1 MPTVLNALA
10 DTPDINTAAELFNSK
25 GHQIRPEWFYSKIL
39 LDTIRLGKEHFVHY
53 RLADTK
59 PIQNKAS
66 KLQLRRWSALS
77 AHTVPLVE
85 GVPPK
90 SDKGTMESY
99 ELGVHQYGRY
109 MEFTD
114 KVEWE
119 IIDPIITHY
128 TKEYAIVAM
137 ETLDLLAREAFM
149 VVPNHYFAGM
159 QPNMA
164 AMTIGTL
171 SVPSLADLR
180 IIALGM
186 KKRLVKPR
194 SNNRY
199 HVIGTP
205 DFTFDMVLD
214 PLVEKYLTINNT
226 TKSVYTDSV
235 IPPLFG
241 LEFYE
246 TMHTDDKAEFTHV
259 YGSGVATKALKVY
272 KEDGVG
278 GFTYDTVYEKKDDG
292 TDTGYFV
299 KETDIMTGDGWR
311 FKDAE
316 LNAIPEQW
324 VWKLDKFNSDKGVT
338 DDPFQELQIHKVL
351 VLGKD
356 CLIRTNVEGRDN
368 AQMFVKPLGSAGVLD
383 PINQRQSIGFKIN
396 TVGFGVERNETV
408 AIYNCIPT
416 QANA

>member
-10 DTPDINTAAELFNSK
+10 DTQDINTAAEYFNTY
-25 GHQIRPEWFYSKIL
+25 GHKIRPEWFYSKIL

-90 SDKGTMESY
+90 SDKGAMESY

-119 IIDPIITHY
+119 LIDPIITHY
-128 TKEYAIVAM
+128 TKEYSIVAL
-137 ETLDLLAREAFM
+137 ETLDLLAREALM
-149 VVPNHYFAGM
+149 VVPNQYFAGM
-159 QPNMA
+159 QPDMA
-164 AMTIGTL
+164 SMQIGAL

-194 SNNRY
+194 ANNRY

-226 TKSVYTDSV
+226 TKSVYTDST

-246 TMHTDDKAEFTHV
+246 TMHTDNKAEFTHV
-259 YGSGVATKALKVY
+259 YPTGVATKALKVY
-272 KEDGVG
+272 KEDGMG
-278 GFTYDTVYEKKDDG
+278 GYLYAIVYEKDNTG
-292 TDTGYFV
+292 APTGYYV
-299 KETDIMTGDGWR
+299 KETDVYTGDGWR
-311 FKDAE
+311 FKNED

-324 VWKLDKFNSDKGVT
+324 VWKLAKFNADKGT
-338 DDPFQELQIHKVL
+338 TADPYNELQVHKVL
-351 VLGKD
+351 VVGKD

-368 AQMFVKPLGSAGVLD
+368 AQMYVKALGSSGVLD

-416 QANA
+416 QANG